1 MIIVLEGCDGTGKST
16 LAQAMVEEAKG
27 MGITADVWH
36 RGVPERHPL
45 EEYEFDLES
54 RYDAMRTDETKLLV
68 CDRWHLG
75 QAVYGDL
82 YRDKNELGAGG
93 IWHVDAF
100 LRARGALQL
109 VFVPPDDVLQRR
121 IGVRGD
127 GYIRYEDIPVIN
139 EAYRAL
145 TRQYPMSM
153 LAIDDEDF
161 LDATRIRSIIQ
172 GARLFT
178 RDAHPLAAFGS
189 YVGPHEPEILLLG
202 EKRAETRTGRR
213 AAHLTQRASFVPYG
227 GTSGQWLCDT
237 IVHTELQTHEI
248 GLANAL
254 EEDLPAL
261 FTALGEPQ
269 VVTLGKAAHLYLE
282 ERYTTHGAV
291 PHPQYMRRFRNND
304 QERYAEAI
312 IEAATLNYEVEV

>member
-16 LAQAMVEEAKG
+16 LAQAMVEEAQG

-45 EEYEFDLES
+45 EEYEYDLES
-54 RYDAMRTDETKLLV
+54 GYDAHRTDPTKLLV

-109 VFVPPDDVLQRR
+109 IFVPPDDVLQRR

-139 EAYRAL
+139 RMYRDL
-145 TRQYPMSM
+145 TEQYPSSM

-161 LDATRIRSIIQ
+161 LDTTRIKSIIH
-172 GARLFT
+172 GARILA
-178 RDAHPLAAFGS
+178 READGLAAFGS
-189 YVGPHEPEILLLG
+189 YVGPRTPEILLLG
-202 EKRAETRTGRR
+202 EKRATTKLDRR
-213 AAHLTQRASFVPYG
+213 MQRASFVPYSSTG
-227 GTSGQWLCDT
+227 GQWLCDT
-237 IVHTELQTHEI
+237 IVHTELQTEEI

-261 FTALGEPQ
+261 FIALGEPQ

-291 PHPQYMRRFRNND
+291 PHPQYMRRFRNTD
-304 QERYAEAI
+304 QEEYAAAI
-312 IEAATLNYEVEV
+312 IEAAMMQCEVTV